1 VFSLEFCNFA
11 HINVF
16 YAQNRNKQMATKQT
30 HAFQTEVSQLLHLMI
45 HSLYS
50 NKEIFLRELVSN
62 ASDAVDKL
70 KFESLSN
77 DALVEGKEELQIHV
91 QVNKDA
97 GTITIS
103 DNGIGMT
110 QDEVMENIGTI
121 ANSGTKKFLQSLD
134 EKQAEDSN
142 LIGQF
147 GVGFYS
153 AFIVAD
159 EVTLTTR
166 KAGDDKT
173 DGTVWSSAGKGEYSL
188 ETTTVEDFGTSVTL
202 HIKDDEKEF
211 LDDYRLRNIISKYS
225 DHITVPILMVKASEE
240 ASDEIEYET
249 VNKANAFWTQDKKD
263 LKQEDYDEFYK
274 SLTYDFEA
282 PLTQLHNRVEGNLD
296 YTSLLFI
303 PSKAPFDMWEPKRK
317 GGIKLYA
324 KRVFI
329 MEDNENLMPMY
340 LRFIKGVID
349 TADLSLNVSREI
361 LQGNKVVDT
370 IRKASVSRILKELEK
385 MAKNKPEKY
394 ATFWK
399 EFGMVMKEGVV
410 EDFSNKDKIAG
421 LLRFATTQS
430 EGEDQSVSLADYIER
445 MGKDQKDIYYV
456 TAETYAAAKGS
467 PHLEIFKQKDI
478 EVLLLSDRVDEWMVN
493 NFTEF
498 EGKNL
503 KSIAKGDLENLDS
516 VEEKKEKEKAA
527 KGFKKT
533 LTAMQKILDN
543 QVKEV
548 KISNRLSESPSC
560 LVADENEMGGN
571 MERIMASL
579 GQDVPETKPILE
591 INPAHPL
598 VKKLKTKVDEDL
610 VNVLFDQ
617 AVLSEGGQLKDPAEF
632 VKRMNKLIN

>member
-1 VFSLEFCNFA
+1 
-11 HINVF
+11 
-16 YAQNRNKQMATKQT
+16 MATKQT

-77 DALVEGKEELQIHV
+77 DALVEGKEELAIHV
-91 QVNKDA
+91 SVDKDA

-121 ANSGTKKFLQSLD
+121 ANSGTKKFLQGLD

-153 AFIVAD
+153 AFIVAN

-166 KAGDDKT
+166 RAGEDKT
-173 DGTVWSSAGKGEYSL
+173 NGTVWSSEGKGDYSL
-188 ETTTVEDFGTSVTL
+188 ETATVEDFGTSITL
-202 HIKDDEKEF
+202 HIKDEEKEF
-211 LDDYRLRNIISKYS
+211 LDDYRLRGIISKYS
-225 DHITVPILMVKASEE
+225 DHITVPIMMIKASEE
-240 ASDEIEYET
+240 ESDTIEYET
-249 VNKANAFWTQDKKD
+249 VNKANAFWTQDKKE

-282 PLTQLHNRVEGNLD
+282 PLAQMHNRVEGKLD

-329 MEDNENLMPMY
+329 MEDNEELMPMY

-394 ATFWK
+394 ASFWK

-410 EDFSNKDKIAG
+410 EDHSNKDKIAS
-421 LLRFATTQS
+421 LLRFSTTNS
-430 EGEDQSVSLADYIER
+430 DGEDQTVSLADYIER

-493 NFTEF
+493 NFNEF

-503 KSIAKGDLENLDS
+503 KSIAKGDLEDLDS

-527 KGFKKT
+527 KGFKKVIKE
-533 LTAMQKILDN
+533 MQKLLDS

-591 INPAHPL
+591 INPTHPL
-598 VKKLKTKVDEDL
+598 VKKLKTKVDED
-610 VNVLFDQ
+610 VVKVLFDQ
-617 AVLSEGGQLKDPAEF
+617 AVLAEGGQLKDPAEF

>member
-1 VFSLEFCNFA
+1 
-11 HINVF
+11 
-16 YAQNRNKQMATKQT
+16 MTTKQT
-30 HAFQTEVSQLLHLMI
+30 HSFQTEVSQLLHLMI

-70 KFESLSN
+70 KFESLAN
-77 DALVEGKEELQIHV
+77 DAIVEGKEELQVHIDV
-91 QVNKDA
+91 DKEA
-97 GTITIS
+97 GTITIT

-110 QDEVMENIGTI
+110 QEEVMANIGTI

-147 GVGFYS
+147 GVGFYA

-159 EVTLTTR
+159 EVVLTTR
-166 KAGDDKT
+166 KAGDDQAN
-173 DGTVWSSAGKGEYSL
+173 GTIWTSKGEGEYSL
-188 ETTTVEDFGTSVTL
+188 ETVSVKDFGTKITL
-202 HIKDDEKEF
+202 HIKEDEKEF
-211 LDDYRLRNIISKYS
+211 LDDYRLRSIISKYS
-225 DHITVPILMVKASEE
+225 DHITVPIMMIKPAEE
-240 ASDEIEYET
+240 ESDAIEYEM
-249 VNKANAFWTQDKKD
+249 VNKANAFWTQDKRN

-274 SLTYDFEA
+274 SLTFDFEA
-282 PLTQLHNRVEGNLD
+282 PLTQMHNRVEGKLD
-296 YTSLLFI
+296 YTSLLYI

-329 MEDNENLMPMY
+329 MEDNEELMPMY

-394 ATFWK
+394 AAFWK

-410 EDFSNKDKIAG
+410 EDPSNKDKIAS
-421 LLRFATTQS
+421 LLRFATTKSNNEEQT
-430 EGEDQSVSLADYIER
+430 VSLADYVAG
-445 MGKDQKDIYYV
+445 MSDDQKDIYYV
-456 TAETYAAAKGS
+456 TAETYGAAKGS

-503 KSIAKGDLENLDS
+503 KSIAKGDLEDLDS
-516 VEEKKEKEKAA
+516 KEEKKEKEKTA

-533 LTAMQKILDN
+533 LAEMQKILEA

-579 GQDVPETKPILE
+579 GQDVPESKPILE
-591 INPAHPL
+591 INPSHPL
-598 VKKLKTKVDEDL
+598 VEKLKNKVDEDV

-617 AVLSEGGQLKDPAEF
+617 AVLAEGGQLKDPAEF
-632 VKRMNKLIN
+632 VKRMNKLIS

>member
-1 VFSLEFCNFA
+1 
-11 HINVF
+11 
-16 YAQNRNKQMATKQT
+16 MTTKQT
-30 HAFQTEVSQLLHLMI
+30 HSFQTEVSQLLHLMI

-77 DALVEGKEELQIHV
+77 DALVEGKEVLQVHIDV
-91 QVNKDA
+91 DKDA
-97 GTITIS
+97 GTITIT

-110 QDEVMENIGTI
+110 ETEVMENIGTI
-121 ANSGTKKFLQSLD
+121 ANSGTKKFLESLD

-147 GVGFYS
+147 GVGFYA

-159 EVTLTTR
+159 EVVLTTR
-166 KAGDDKT
+166 KAGDDKSN
-173 DGTVWSSAGKGEYSL
+173 GTIWTSKGEGEYSL
-188 ETTTVEDFGTSVTL
+188 ETAAVEDFGTKITL
-202 HIKDDEKEF
+202 HIKKEEKEF
-211 LDDYRLRNIISKYS
+211 LDDYRLRGIISKYS
-225 DHITVPILMVKASEE
+225 DHITVPIMMIKPAEE
-240 ASDEIEYET
+240 DSDAIEYEM
-249 VNKANAFWTQDKKD
+249 VNKANAFWTQDKRS

-274 SLTYDFEA
+274 SLTYDFAA
-282 PLTQLHNRVEGNLD
+282 PLAQLHNRVEGKLD

-329 MEDNENLMPMY
+329 MEDNEELMPMY

-394 ATFWK
+394 ADFWK

-410 EDFSNKDKIAG
+410 EDPANKDKIAS
-421 LLRFATTQS
+421 LLRFATTKTDS
-430 EGEDQSVSLADYIER
+430 EEQTVSLADYIAR
-445 MGKDQKDIYYV
+445 MDAEQKDIYYV
-456 TAETYAAAKGS
+456 TAETFGAAKGS
-467 PHLEIFKQKDI
+467 PHLEIFKEKNI
-478 EVLLLSDRVDEWMVN
+478 EVLLLSDRVDEWMVS

-498 EGKNL
+498 EGKTL
-503 KSIAKGDLENLDS
+503 KSIAKGDLQDLDS
-516 VEEKKEKEKAA
+516 KEEKKEKEKTA

-533 LTAMQKILDN
+533 LEEMQNILEN
-543 QVKEV
+543 KVKEV

-591 INPAHPL
+591 INPTHPL
-598 VKKLKTKVDEDL
+598 VKKLKTKVDENL

-632 VKRMNKLIN
+632 VKRMNKLIK

>member
-1 VFSLEFCNFA
+1 
-11 HINVF
+11 
-16 YAQNRNKQMATKQT
+16 MTTKQT
-30 HAFQTEVSQLLHLMI
+30 HSFQTEVSQLLHLMI

-77 DALVEGKEELQIHV
+77 DALVEGKEVLQVHIDV
-91 QVNKDA
+91 DKDA
-97 GTITIS
+97 GTITIT

-110 QDEVMENIGTI
+110 ETEVMENIGTI
-121 ANSGTKKFLQSLD
+121 ANSGTKKFLESLD

-147 GVGFYS
+147 GVGFYA

-159 EVTLTTR
+159 EVVLTTR
-166 KAGDDKT
+166 KAGDDKSN
-173 DGTVWSSAGKGEYSL
+173 GTIWTSKGEGEYSL
-188 ETTTVEDFGTSVTL
+188 ETTTVEDFGTKITL

-211 LDDYRLRNIISKYS
+211 LDDYRLRSIISKYS
-225 DHITVPILMVKASEE
+225 DHITVPIMMIKPAAED
-240 ASDEIEYET
+240 SDEAIEYEMI
-249 VNKANAFWTQDKKD
+249 NKANAFWMQDKKE

-282 PLTQLHNRVEGNLD
+282 PLAQLHNRVEGKLD

-303 PSKAPFDMWEPKRK
+303 PAKAPFDMWEPKRK

-329 MEDNENLMPMY
+329 MEDNEELMPMY
-340 LRFIKGVID
+340 LRFVKGVID

-410 EDFSNKDKIAG
+410 EDASNKDKIAA
-421 LLRFATTQS
+421 LLRFSTTKSDS
-430 EGEDQSVSLADYIER
+430 EAQSVSLAEYIER
-445 MGKDQKDIYYV
+445 MGDDQKDIYYV
-456 TAETYAAAKGS
+456 TAETFAAAKGS

-493 NFTEF
+493 NFNEF
-498 EGKNL
+498 EGKQL
-503 KSIAKGDLENLDS
+503 KSIAKGDLEDLDS
-516 VEEKKEKEKAA
+516 KEEKKEKEKTA

-533 LTAMQKILDN
+533 LEEMQKILEN
-543 QVKEV
+543 KVKEV

-591 INPAHPL
+591 INPTHPL
-598 VKKLKTKVDEDL
+598 VKKLKTKVDENL
-610 VNVLFDQ
+610 VNILFDQ